1 MKMKKYLFPLM
12 ALALSFSFVAC
23 SDDNEEETTTPS
35 EQTDGGEPE
44 KASYLYTFASKVY
57 ALADATEI
65 ELSLL
70 DAKDASPSITVDTDI
85 PVKVSVDEEKSTA
98 KEGVDF
104 TLSYDEVIKKGTKPS
119 IKVTVTATPEATPG
133 TLAVLQASFGDE
145 VTTIGG
151 QYPTVKVQL
160 IGSVV
165 KNMQGSWVMNQLVT
179 TKEEME
185 ATWGLNY
192 AGFPEFNEEDALTIA
207 GTVQFDEEDA
217 VTIAGTIQP
226 DLKSVFK
233 DFFTGDAKYEYAG
246 TYFLHTG
253 MFGQGADLTVL
264 KLTGVNRFFSE
275 TEVSEDNTAYIG
287 VRIIKDENTNADLLD
302 IYLIDYESH
311 AWALE
316 LVEGGWAYAAPDEE
330 HPYYAYMTG
339 MFINFTMKKAQ

>member
-1 MKMKKYLFPLM
+1 MQKYLFPLM

-35 EQTDGGEPE
+35 EQTDGSEPE
-44 KASYLYTFASKVY
+44 KVSYLYTFASKVY

-70 DAKDASPSITVDTDI
+70 DAKDASSSIMVDTDI

-104 TLSYDEVIKKGTKPS
+104 TLSYDEVINKGTKPS

-179 TKEEME
+179 DQAKMTEDWYDMYDF
-185 ATWGLNY
+185 T
-192 AGFPEFNEEDALTIA
+192 GFPEFNEEDALTIA

-226 DLKSVFK
+226 DFKSAFK
-233 DFFTGDAKYEYAG
+233 DFFIGEAKYEYAG
-246 TYFLHTG
+246 TYYLRTG
-253 MFGQGADLTVL
+253 MFGQGIDLTVL

-302 IYLIDYESH
+302 VYLIDYISH
-311 AWALE
+311 AWAPQLIE
-316 LVEGGWAYAAPDEE
+316 EGWFYSAPDNE
-330 HPYYAYMTG
+330 HPYYAYSTG
-339 MFINFTMKKAQ
+339 AFINFTMKKAQ